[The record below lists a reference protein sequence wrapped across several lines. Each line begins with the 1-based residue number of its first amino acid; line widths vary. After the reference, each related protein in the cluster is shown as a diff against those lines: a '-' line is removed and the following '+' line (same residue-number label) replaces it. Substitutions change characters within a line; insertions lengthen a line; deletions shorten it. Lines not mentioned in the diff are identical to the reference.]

1 MSPAGLFAL
10 RPEDRRAV
18 AHPLLP
24 ERLIFRDGAAP
35 AVEIGPSRGR
45 LLVVTLE
52 VHRVTEQDGLL
63 VSVWGSADQSDW
75 GTTALLTF
83 PTKSYC
89 GVYSALLNLASK
101 PDISCLRVHWNVR
114 HWAKGESTPAFG
126 FSVFAEESGSRL
138 TERRPRAYPRLAMLP
153 DSA

>member
-10 RPEDRRAV
+10 RPEDWRAAV
-18 AHPLLP
+18 RPLVP
-24 ERLIFRDGAAP
+24 ECLIFRDGIAP
-35 AVEIGPSRGR
+35 AVELGSSRGR

-63 VSVWGSADQSDW
+63 VSVWGSADKSDW

-83 PTKSYC
+83 PPKSYC
-89 GVYSALLNLASK
+89 GVYSALLNLANK
-101 PDISCLRVHWNVR
+101 TDISCLRVHWNVR
-114 HWAKGESTPAFG
+114 RWAKGESTPAFG
-126 FSVFAEESGSRL
+126 FSVTAEESGSRL
-138 TERRPRAYPRLAMLP
+138 AERRTRVYPRLAALP